1 MILLTLPT
9 NASAGAEIRLS
20 DDRQGVLVPVET
32 FRAWQAELQEL
43 DALRGYK
50 ARIDT
55 TLAKL
60 ENQVMALEVALEQER
75 RATDA
80 TVGSLQLSIE
90 KYKRRA
96 KSPGLGVGFGWSS
109 ADEWAAI
116 VGLVW
121 KLDGLVP

>member
-1 MILLTLPT
+1 M
-9 NASAGAEIRLS
+9 
-20 DDRQGVLVPVET
+20 PVEV
-32 FRAWQAELQEL
+32 FRAREL
-43 DALRGYK
+43 DIQKGEAAIEY
-50 ARIDT
+50 A
-55 TLAKL
+55 AKL
-60 ENQVMALEVALEQER
+60 EGIIEELRNRLMVLESNLTQER

-80 TVGSLQLSIE
+80 TVGSLQLSVE

>member
-43 DALRGYK
+43 DVLRDYK

-60 ENQVMALEVALEQER
+60 ENQ
-75 RATDA
+75 
-80 TVGSLQLSIE
+80 
-90 KYKRRA
+90 
-96 KSPGLGVGFGWSS
+96 
-109 ADEWAAI
+109 
-116 VGLVW
+116 
-121 KLDGLVP
+121 

>member
-43 DALRGYK
+43 DVLRDYK

-80 TVGSLQLSIE
+80 TVGSLQLSVE

-96 KSPGLGVGFGWSS
+96 KSPGLGLGVGYGSNGEF
-109 ADEWAAI
+109 
-116 VGLVW
+116 VGMVGIVW
-121 KLDGLVP
+121 KPFW

>member
-1 MILLTLPT
+1 
-9 NASAGAEIRLS
+9 
-20 DDRQGVLVPVET
+20 VLVPVET
-32 FRAWQAELQEL
+32 FRAWQAELMEL
-43 DALRGYK
+43 DVLRDYK

-80 TVGSLQLSIE
+80 TVGSLQLSVE